1 MLSSS
6 ILLFTFVKYLNTAFE
21 NSSPWIYFVSS
32 QPEFVKSIP
41 KFLTFFTVKTN
52 SWNKVSW
59 KDWCLLILCLCIV
72 TTKIS
77 VVRGRLYYS
86 GAGKWWSMGWCSHYW
101 DLNCSS
107 HWNYLIL
114 IQLVPSITTH
124 LARYC
129 CWYIWDRIVSLGWDQ
144 TGIYYMKSHGPRVV
158 FRTRVSN
165 TWIESENTTN
175 ETIIHDPQ
183 GSVLWFHE
191 LYFMIQWM
199 FLKPWFKIPQVG
211 HGIFDLHNNCNPNTL
226 CGELYL
232 ENVFMKTH

>member
-32 QPEFVKSIP
+32 KPEFVKSIP
-41 KFLTFFTVKTN
+41 KFLTFYTVKTN

-144 TGIYYMKSHGPRVV
+144 TGVYWDKLLIELAQTSTSMSHSNYTILMKQM
-158 FRTRVSN
+158 RTEKGFILRRRYQHS
-165 TWIESENTTN
+165 I
-175 ETIIHDPQ
+175 
-183 GSVLWFHE
+183 
-191 LYFMIQWM
+191 
-199 FLKPWFKIPQVG
+199 
-211 HGIFDLHNNCNPNTL
+211 
-226 CGELYL
+226 
-232 ENVFMKTH
+232 